1 MSVHRQEALDIRVKA
16 HGEPGCTKMEMGKGP
31 ERVRQSTNPRI
42 IYTPPTA
49 WEVVGAGPQ

>member
-1 MSVHRQEALDIRVKA
+1 MSVHREEALDIRVKA

-31 ERVRQSTNPRI
+31 ERVRRSTNPRI